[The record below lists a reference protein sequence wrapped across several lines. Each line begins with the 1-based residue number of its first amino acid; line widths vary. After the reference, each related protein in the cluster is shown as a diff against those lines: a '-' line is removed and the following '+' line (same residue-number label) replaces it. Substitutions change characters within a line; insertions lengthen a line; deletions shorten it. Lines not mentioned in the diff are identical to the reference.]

1 MKDQEHTQSAGDHK
15 KARRGEQEQLRF
27 AFFTKEADASTDSD
41 RFPSTDEVPDSA
53 AERRTS
59 PSSDLARTVTAARDA
74 LLDVPLREVDA
85 RLPLLLEFCEA
96 ALTRALDVAQ
106 KRPQTAFSDEEYR
119 SLRGIGQAHWLLVE
133 RQSREK

>member
-1 MKDQEHTQSAGDHK
+1 MKDQEHIAATEDHK
-15 KARRGEQEQLRF
+15 EEKKGREQLYF
-27 AFFTKEADASTDSD
+27 PFFTEEVNASTD
-41 RFPSTDEVPDSA
+41 
-53 AERRTS
+53 AEQPPARTS
-59 PSSDLARTVTAARDA
+59 NLARTVTAARAA

-85 RLPLLLEFCEA
+85 QLPMLLEFCEA

-106 KRPQTAFSDEEYR
+106 KRPQRAFSDEEYR